1 MSSSSV
7 HARRRADKRQ
17 PDPWNR
23 SGESCLK
30 RAFAGRLIGSV
41 PFSKSAQREIAAF
54 KGVPPDASRAV
65 HRHAVP
71 LDNLL
76 GVVFEQYRI
85 EKPTV
90 EKALMGSWREIMGPQ
105 LAHRTSPV
113 KLLDNG
119 KVLMIGVGSATLRQ
133 ELQFQSKDILKRI
146 QAQPGC
152 EGIQSLQFRA
162 G

>member
-1 MSSSSV
+1 
-7 HARRRADKRQ
+7 
-17 PDPWNR
+17 
-23 SGESCLK
+23 
-30 RAFAGRLIGSV
+30 V
-41 PFSKSAQREIAAF
+41 PFSKAAHREIAAF
-54 KGVPPDASRAV
+54 KGVPPDTSRAV

-76 GVVFEQYRI
+76 GVVFEQYKI

-105 LAHRTSPV
+105 LAHRTSPL
-113 KLLDNG
+113 KLIDQG
-119 KVLMIGVGSATLRQ
+119 KVLLIGVGNATLRQ
-133 ELQFQSKDILKRI
+133 ELQFRSRDILNKI

-152 EGIQSLQFRA
+152 EAIKSIQFRS